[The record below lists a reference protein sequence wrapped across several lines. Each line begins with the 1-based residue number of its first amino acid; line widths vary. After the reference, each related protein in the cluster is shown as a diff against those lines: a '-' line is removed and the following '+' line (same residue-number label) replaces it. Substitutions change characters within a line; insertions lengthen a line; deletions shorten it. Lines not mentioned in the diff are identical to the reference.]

1 MSIFYYR
8 NRHIYFMKIQEL
20 QNFNPE
26 AELHISIHD
35 HDCHIDNV
43 SWEDNYDR
51 DNSLE
56 SIKRSMNETSNVYL
70 EVSSNVSETRD
81 LIPFL
86 DSDKCILTAKIIVK
100 KIKNKNALVKQ
111 LNIKEG
117 DWLVIDYELK
127 NQTRYGRAK
136 AQYVNIYNSIS
147 GMKKEHISMNIL
159 ANMINK
165 DFEIQRIV

>member
-1 MSIFYYR
+1 
-8 NRHIYFMKIQEL
+8 MKIQEL

-26 AELHISIHD
+26 AELHISIND

-70 EVSSNVSETRD
+70 EVSSNKSEVTD
-81 LIPFL
+81 CTSFI
-86 DSDKCILTAKIIVK
+86 DSDKCVLTTKIIIK

-111 LNIKEG
+111 LKIKEG
-117 DWLVIDYELK
+117 DWLVVDYELK
-127 NQTRYGRAK
+127 NQSRYGRAK
-136 AQYVNIYNSIS
+136 AQYVNVYNSIS
-147 GMKKEHISMNIL
+147 GLKKEHISMNVL
-159 ANMINK
+159 ANTINK
-165 DFEIQRIV
+165 DFEIQRVI